1 MKAII
6 DGKACFPRGVNANDD
21 DDDVPI
27 EVLAA
32 PDEELEPGQ
41 ILFVHKKFSLE
52 LNRRELLAALRM
64 FE

>member
-6 DGKACFPRGVNANDD
+6 DGRACFPRGLNASDD
-21 DDDVPI
+21 EDDVPI

-41 ILFVHKKFSLE
+41 ILFVHKKFSLVVS
-52 LNRRELLAALRM
+52 RRELLAALRM

>member
-6 DGKACFPRGVNANDD
+6 EGKAYFPRGVNADD
-21 DDDVPI
+21 DEDDVPV

-32 PDEELEPGQ
+32 PDEELERGQ
-41 ILFVHKKFSLE
+41 ILFVHKKFSLV
-52 LNRRELLAALRM
+52 LSRRELLAALRM

>member
-6 DGKACFPRGVNANDD
+6 EGQAFFPRSVNAEDD
-21 DDDVPI
+21 GQEVAI
-27 EVLAA
+27 EVLGA
-32 PDEELEPGQ
+32 PDEEMESGQ
-41 ILFVHKKFSLE
+41 ILLVHKKFSLE

>member
-6 DGKACFPRGVNANDD
+6 EGQASFPRSVNATDD
-21 DDDVPI
+21 EELVSV
-27 EVLAA
+27 EVLGA
-32 PDEELEPGQ
+32 PDEEMEGGQ
-41 ILFVHKKFSLE
+41 ILLVHKKFSLE